1 MLDIDLWKIFLE
13 FFHRPTRN
21 FFSYLATVHQNL
33 PGPDFLPFT
42 GLARHLWSSSLK
54 FCYSCFNSTKL
65 HWFTLLGLLGEKLI
79 LVNLNSESF
88 PLKNIL
94 NDIKKFKIKKMNSK
108 TTKFILSAKRL
119 RKTNSVFLKRYKLK
133 PIFFSFGDKTKEL
146 NMEVCLYGSIQILPL
161 FGIGGMVCGKC
172 PYRYTK
178 LN

>member
-1 MLDIDLWKIFLE
+1 M
-13 FFHRPTRN
+13 
-21 FFSYLATVHQNL
+21 
-33 PGPDFLPFT
+33 
-42 GLARHLWSSSLK
+42 
-54 FCYSCFNSTKL
+54 
-65 HWFTLLGLLGEKLI
+65 
-79 LVNLNSESF
+79 
-88 PLKNIL
+88 KNIL